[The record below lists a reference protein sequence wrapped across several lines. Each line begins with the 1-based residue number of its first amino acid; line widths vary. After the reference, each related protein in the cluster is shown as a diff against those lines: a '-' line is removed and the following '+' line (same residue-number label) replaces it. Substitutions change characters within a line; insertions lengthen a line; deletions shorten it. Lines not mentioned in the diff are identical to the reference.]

1 MFRRGKLTFEGQP
14 RMEGQDMEQPAE
26 DVNAGDTPGDIV
38 EDVQESV
45 VNDAV
50 AGTNVSQND
59 ISMGDAAGC
68 PTELCNYCVK
78 PVQVCGAWSELS
90 KSITK
95 GCKWST
101 DGSCILT
108 SSDDNFLRLFNLPNC
123 LFQLPVDWNEL
134 QEMSS
139 VLQCKESGLIY
150 DYAWYPGMTSAD
162 PATCCFAST
171 SAGNPIHLWDAY
183 TGQLRC
189 SYRPYN
195 HLDEPVAAHSISFD
209 ASGEK
214 LYCGFNKMIRVFDV
228 ASPGRSFDERP
239 TNVKKMGQPGIIS
252 CFAFG
257 PQGIYAAGSYCK
269 TVAMYSESDG
279 QLQFMLSGHQ
289 GGVTHLRFSPDGTR
303 LYSGGRK
310 DFEILC
316 WDLRNLGKVL
326 FCMKRTV
333 TTHQRMYF
341 DLSRC
346 GNYLL
351 SGNTNG
357 IVTAWDLKVQPIEL
371 DDCEPLMR
379 PGLFFK
385 AHDDCVNGI
394 SLHPTLPVY
403 ATTSGQRK
411 FPELSGDDSS
421 SIFEEDTLAH
431 ADNSLRLWWLDG
443 KASDL
448 DT

>member
-1 MFRRGKLTFEGQP
+1 
-14 RMEGQDMEQPAE
+14 MEGQDMEQPAE

-78 PVQVCGAWSELS
+78 PVQ
-90 KSITK
+90 
-95 GCKWST
+95 
-101 DGSCILT
+101 
-108 SSDDNFLRLFNLPNC
+108 
-123 LFQLPVDWNEL
+123 
-134 QEMSS
+134 
-139 VLQCKESGLIY
+139 
-150 DYAWYPGMTSAD
+150 
-162 PATCCFAST
+162 
-171 SAGNPIHLWDAY
+171 
-183 TGQLRC
+183 
-189 SYRPYN
+189 
-195 HLDEPVAAHSISFD
+195 DEPVAAHSISFD

-394 SLHPTLPVY
+394 SAAGRLADVQVPQHH
-403 ATTSGQRK
+403 SGR
-411 FPELSGDDSS
+411 PGGRPGPRGAVAPLSVRLRRGVLAARNGGGEACQDGGLRIRARSS
-421 SIFEEDTLAH
+421 LSRGH
-431 ADNSLRLWWLDG
+431 AGALG
-443 KASDL
+443 PAAGAPFG
-448 DT
+448 